1 MWHRGLTVMVPWG
14 GEKTSSSG
22 MRWQGAQVVWGGS
35 PLQHATAWL
44 YISAGCRLTYG
55 MLSKGLARGL
65 RTDLANVTTAMRP
78 LAQEAWSIGEDP
90 SCHGE
95 VVLIGTHQQG
105 CTSARVVG

>member
-35 PLQHATAWL
+35 PSQHATAWL

-55 MLSKGLARGL
+55 MLSKGLASGL
-65 RTDLANVTTAMRP
+65 SAGLANAPTTAML
-78 LAQEAWSIGEDP
+78 LAQAAWSMRSP
-90 SCHGE
+90 MCHEE
-95 VVLIGTHQQG
+95 VSLIGTHQQE
-105 CTSARVVG
+105 CTSVRVVG